1 MNKWV
6 DITDERNQGIVQ
18 YQKDERMTGGQGGG
32 GEGERKPE
40 TKKWKEKEGV
50 WELQREMNRE

>member
-6 DITDERNQGIVQ
+6 HITDERNQGIVQ
-18 YQKDERMTGGQGGG
+18 YQKDERMIGGQGGG
-32 GEGERKPE
+32 GEGERKRE